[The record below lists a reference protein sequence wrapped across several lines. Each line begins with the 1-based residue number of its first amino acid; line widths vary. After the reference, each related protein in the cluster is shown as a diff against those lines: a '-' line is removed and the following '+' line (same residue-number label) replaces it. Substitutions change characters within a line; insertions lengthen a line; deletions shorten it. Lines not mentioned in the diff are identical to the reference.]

1 MSLGSKSLVSQSI
14 LARVLAVV
22 FAANTLIALCA
33 LLYCSQSLSSNRQ
46 YHALTSVQM
55 VNALEAEDILNR
67 FKTQVQEWKNVLLRG
82 TDEAQRIRYWGQF
95 QQQEAA
101 IQQALDRL
109 LPRLRDDDAREL
121 MTQFRIAHQLM
132 GDAYRDGF
140 EAFTRANYNHRI
152 GDQTVQG
159 IDRAPAQLIDQ
170 ATVRIRE
177 LAQAEVV
184 ALNESVSR
192 SALLTGALM
201 LFSIVAG
208 TLLCLLMLSRSV
220 VHPVRTLTAQLH
232 KLSEGNLS
240 DPVTLQRSDE
250 LGRLAD
256 AARNLHKFLADTGTL
271 LTRFADQLSGT
282 SHGLRENAHMVDHHS
297 EQSHQRIELIA
308 TAMNE
313 MSANAE
319 DVARH
324 AAGVSAETREATAE
338 VDLADRRAQEAAE
351 KMERLSNQILQS
363 AQTVEQLAS
372 NGRKVSEVMNL
383 IREVA
388 EQTNLLA
395 LNAAIEAARAGEA
408 GRGFAVVADEVRTLA
423 TRTREATVQIDAII
437 DTIDRG
443 SIDATEFM
451 QASEIVAG
459 ETSEAVGAVRQAL
472 ATINERV
479 REINDAILHVATA
492 AEEQTSV
499 SDDILRNVVEVTDIA
514 GQMRSSAEENLARI
528 PELEAMARDANQLAS
543 RIRR

>member
-1 MSLGSKSLVSQSI
+1 MSLRSKSLLSQSI

-22 FAANTLIALCA
+22 LAANTLIALCA
-33 LLYCSQSLSSNRQ
+33 LLYFSQSLSSNRQ

-152 GDQTVQG
+152 GDQAVQG

-313 MSANAE
+313 MSATAE